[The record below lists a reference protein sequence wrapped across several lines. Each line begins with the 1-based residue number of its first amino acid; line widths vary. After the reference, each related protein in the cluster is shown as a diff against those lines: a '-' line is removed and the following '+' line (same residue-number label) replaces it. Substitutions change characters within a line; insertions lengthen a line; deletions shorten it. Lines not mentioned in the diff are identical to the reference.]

1 MTPSNTTPP
10 IAPPTIAPTGTEEG
24 GVVGTGVVGT
34 GVIGTGVVSTG
45 VVVIGVSLGVDAGVT
60 ALVGTKILETLVSN
74 DLSSG
79 YLYCPVLTIPL
90 RG

>member
-1 MTPSNTTPP
+1 MANMIPSNTTPP
-10 IAPPTIAPTGTEEG
+10 IAPPAIAPAGTEEG
-24 GVVGTGVVGT
+24 GVVGTGVAGT
-34 GVIGTGVVSTG
+34 GVAGTGVGDTG
-45 VVVIGVSLGVDAGVT
+45 VGVGVGVRVI